1 MNFLIIRYKMLK
13 HTKDKANPD
22 RFKYLYS
29 GAKRMGNDGYNT
41 LKYKRVKIEFKKLY
55 TWILV
60 DLPHL
65 KP

>member
-1 MNFLIIRYKMLK
+1 MLK
-13 HTKDKANPD
+13 HAKDKANPD
-22 RFKYLYS
+22 RFKFLYS